1 MERKAFNFY
10 KSYYEVFKMLENDED
25 KLQFITALLEKQ
37 FENKEPGKMLPMAT
51 FAYKSQ
57 EHNIIAQVEG
67 FINKISHPTEGGRQ
81 GGIKGGSGQEEGKE
95 KGEGKEKWKE
105 KGEEKDK
112 VEDEVE
118 LEKCKII
125 ALKDDKWIR
134 LAKANETELDAFN
147 DHLILIGLNK
157 KLPIDYK
164 RHFVNWK
171 KQKPEIL
178 SKINNL
184 KRDDSW

>member
-67 FINKISHPTEGGRQ
+67 FIYKMSHSTEGGSQ
-81 GGIKGGSGQEEGKE
+81 GGRKGGSGQEEVEGKGEE
-95 KGEGKEKWKE
+95 KGKE
-105 KGEEKDK
+105 KGEEKIK

-118 LEKCKII
+118 LEKCKTI
-125 ALKDDKWIR
+125 ALKDEKWVR
-134 LAKANETELDAFN
+134 LAKASETELDAFN

>member
-10 KSYYEVFKMLENDED
+10 KSYYEVFKMLENNED

-67 FINKISHPTEGGRQ
+67 FINKINPPTEGGRQ
-81 GGIKGGSGQEEGKE
+81 GGSKGGSGQEEGKGEE
-95 KGEGKEKWKE
+95 KGKGK
-105 KGEEKDK
+105 EKDK

-125 ALKDDKWIR
+125 ALKDDKWLR
-134 LAKANETELDAFN
+134 LAKASETELDAFN